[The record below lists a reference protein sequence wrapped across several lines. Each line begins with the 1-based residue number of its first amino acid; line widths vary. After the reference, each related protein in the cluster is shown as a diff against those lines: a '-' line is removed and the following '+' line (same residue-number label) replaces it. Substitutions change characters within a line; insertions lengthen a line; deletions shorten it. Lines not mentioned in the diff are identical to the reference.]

1 MQKTFDPSSAK
12 CIGLSLKFNKMLRI
26 LIADDHA
33 ILRTGIKEI
42 LLYDFPFAHIEEVN
56 DAEELLKKVISN
68 QWDVVITDVQ
78 MPGRSGLDVL
88 EQIKKSFP
96 KLPVLVF
103 SSYSENQY
111 AVRVLRSGASGYITK
126 DSAPHVLVDAVK
138 QVLLG
143 KKYITASV
151 AEKLVSTLDHEHE
164 RPLHEQLSDREFEVL
179 KLLVAGKSVSDIAE
193 ILSLSITTVSTYR
206 ARILQ
211 KMHMESNAE
220 LIYYA
225 IEHNLI

>member
-1 MQKTFDPSSAK
+1 MQKTFDPSSTK

>member
-1 MQKTFDPSSAK
+1 
-12 CIGLSLKFNKMLRI
+12 
-26 LIADDHA
+26 
-33 ILRTGIKEI
+33 
-42 LLYDFPFAHIEEVN
+42 
-56 DAEELLKKVISN
+56 
-68 QWDVVITDVQ
+68 VITDVQ

-126 DSAPHVLVDAVK
+126 DSAPQVLVDAVK
-138 QVLLG
+138 QALLG

-179 KLLVAGKSVSDIAE
+179 KLLVKGKSVSDIAE

-206 ARILQ
+206 GRILQ

-225 IEHNLI
+225 IEHDLI

>member
-1 MQKTFDPSSAK
+1 MT
-12 CIGLSLKFNKMLRI
+12 
-26 LIADDHA
+26 
-33 ILRTGIKEI
+33 
-42 LLYDFPFAHIEEVN
+42 
-56 DAEELLKKVISN
+56 LKKQHFQRTILNNYFLSTFLKSFPKTSYPSAFGCKPSLIN
-68 QWDVVITDVQ
+68 NFKFTF
-78 MPGRSGLDVL
+78 PL
-88 EQIKKSFP
+88 IKKSFP

-151 AEKLVSTLDHEHE
+151 AEKLVSTLDHERE

-225 IEHNLI
+225 IEHDLI